1 MIAETATRV
10 PQHTPS
16 HINRSIRHQIQ
27 RNIERYR
34 QKPHLIPQRMEE
46 LDREWDIER
55 SVEAISAGLTLTGLA
70 LTIGVSRKW
79 LALPIVVQLFML
91 QHSLQGW
98 CPPLMVLRR
107 MGVRTAREI
116 EDERHALRQINAQHK
131 ARSGTIPPVDV

>member
-1 MIAETATRV
+1 MIIAETATRV

-16 HINRSIRHQIQ
+16 HVNRSIRHQIQ

-34 QKPHLIPQRMEE
+34 QQPHLIPQRMEE

-55 SVEAISAGLTLTGLA
+55 SVEALSAGFTIAGLA
-70 LTIGVSRKW
+70 LAIGVNRKW

-98 CPPLMVLRR
+98 CPPLVVLRR

-116 EDERHALRQINAQHK
+116 EDERNALRKINAQHK
-131 ARSGTIPPVDV
+131 SRAAS